1 MEIREQVFEKMRLLE
16 VRPCY
21 NSLLVYEIMNLC
33 QEYTGN
39 DYIFAHKNLGLY
51 KTKTI
56 SNEFRNIINDIL
68 DHPEKYKNSN
78 KSSSATINKLDSVD
92 IINKAKSLLPKS
104 IFNKLQVVNGKYETK
119 TELDEDDVIEE
130 QINFDEIE
138 DDYEIKD
145 VDSNL
150 RFCCEEA
157 EDEGEGD
164 AESNTDNETKSSS
177 ETQSDNNN
185 ELNDDD
191 FSVGG
196 DIESEFSE

>member
-1 MEIREQVFEKMRLLE
+1 
-16 VRPCY
+16 
-21 NSLLVYEIMNLC
+21 MNLC
-33 QEYTGN
+33 QEYVGN
-39 DYIFAHKNLGLY
+39 DHAFAHKNLGLY
-51 KTKTI
+51 KTKKI
-56 SNEFRNIINDIL
+56 SNEFKNIINDIL

-78 KSSSATINKLDSVD
+78 KSSNTTINKLDSVD

-104 IFNKLQVVNGKYETK
+104 IFNKLQVVNGKYDIK
-119 TELDEDDVIEE
+119 TELDNEEDVIEE

-157 EDEGEGD
+157 EDEGAD
-164 AESNTDNETKSSS
+164 ADSNTDNETKSSS
-177 ETQSDNNN
+177 ETQSDDDND